1 MGTNIGPWRAMEKWS
16 DKETPSVHG
25 GHQTH
30 WPVGGSGRA
39 MSIKG
44 MKKGIPGS
52 DRDGIKRKVRGSA
65 IMAIKS
71 RIRARKAAYHAGGKT
86 KKASQ

>member
-1 MGTNIGPWRAMEKWS
+1 MGTNIGPMKAMEHWS
-16 DKETPSVHG
+16 EKDTPKL
-25 GHQTH
+25 HQGKQSH
-30 WPVGGSGRA
+30 WPVGGSGYA
-39 MSIKG
+39 MSKKG
-44 MKKGIPGS
+44 MKKGIPGC

-65 IMAIKS
+65 ISAIKA